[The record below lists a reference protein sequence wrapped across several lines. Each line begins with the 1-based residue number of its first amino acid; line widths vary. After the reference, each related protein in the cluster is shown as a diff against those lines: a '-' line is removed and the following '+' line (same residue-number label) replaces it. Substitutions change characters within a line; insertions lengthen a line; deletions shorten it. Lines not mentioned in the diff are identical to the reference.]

1 MKIVVHCVYFPPE
14 VGGLESHVHYL
25 CRGLAARGHEV
36 TVVTSLSQPGLARH
50 ELMDGIRIYRT
61 PLPARTPLG
70 WTMHAAGS
78 TPRTRSV
85 VADADVVHAQAF
97 PSLLPC
103 ALALAGMST
112 PLVCT
117 IHTSHFLRLAANPIV
132 APALGKLIEL
142 SDYNFAASKEIA
154 DVGESLGP
162 TISVETLVNG
172 VDTGIFRPVEG
183 AIPRANGR
191 RRLVVPRRLFP
202 KNGVEYFVRA
212 LPMIAAGADVDVIV
226 IGDGPERERLEGLAA
241 ELGVADRIEFLGA
254 RPHAEMPGLLCSG
267 DMAVFPSLVEATS
280 VAALECM
287 ACGLPVAAS
296 AVGGLPQIVDDS
308 VGGLFPAGDP
318 EALAARVL
326 ELEARE
332 AALEHDLRV
341 EVLRLVQRLAYL
353 DTELRAAEAELLFSE
368 LDLDR
373 VRLLYEMEVR
383 ARIGTANSA
392 VAAAISRL
400 AHARYER
407 ALVWDRLDI
416 LMNNE
421 PVQFP

>member
-25 CRGLAARGHEV
+25 CRGLVARGHEV
-36 TVVTSLSQPGLARH
+36 VVVTSLSKPDLAAH
-50 ELMDGIRIYRT
+50 EVMDGIRVHRT
-61 PLPARTPLG
+61 PLPARRPWG
-70 WTMHAAGS
+70 WLCHAIGSTQRTRAAAAG
-78 TPRTRSV
+78 
-85 VADADVVHAQAF
+85 ADVVHAQAF

-103 ALALAGMST
+103 AMALAGSGT

-117 IHTSHFLRLAANPIV
+117 LHTSHFLRLAANRML
-132 APALGKLIEL
+132 APALGKLVEL

-162 TISVETLVNG
+162 TISVEVLVNG

-183 AIPRANGR
+183 AIPRKGGR

-212 LPMIAAGADVDVIV
+212 LPAILAGADVEAIL
-226 IGDGPERERLEGLAA
+226 IGDGPERDRLEALAR
-241 ELGVADRIEFLGA
+241 ELGVAGRTEFLGA

-267 DMAVFPSLVEATS
+267 DVAVFPSLVEATS

-318 EALAARVL
+318 DALAAKVL
-326 ELEARE
+326 ELLGDEGLAGRGSVGRE
-332 AALEHDLRV
+332 KVVAQWSND
-341 EVLRLVQRLAYL
+341 RLVDRHEEVYGGLAG
-353 DTELRAAEAELLFSE
+353 RRQPAK
-368 LDLDR
+368 
-373 VRLLYEMEVR
+373 M
-383 ARIGTANSA
+383 
-392 VAAAISRL
+392 
-400 AHARYER
+400 
-407 ALVWDRLDI
+407 
-416 LMNNE
+416 
-421 PVQFP
+421 